1 MPFTERQAQIL
12 ELAARG
18 HSDKEIAREL
28 GLSVHT
34 IRTHLQR
41 LYTTEGFSNRAA
53 AVGAWVALQ
62 AGDAPPSKPLSG
74 LHRHVPIWRAG
85 IALGVVAALA
95 LSVPLARAVVEMAPS
110 SGHRLAASSSG
121 VASPP
126 PSPSSQVSGQ
136 AATPQASPQKTTPT
150 PGATMLPLR
159 TTVPIQVMSANGE
172 LSTIN
177 QDRAAAGLPPLV
189 WNQCLAT
196 VATTQVQ
203 RVAAQGFVSSADG
216 SARDAGCHL
225 GSLAS
230 PPPAEVLTYWSGVN
244 DAQVNSL
251 IMGDPV
257 QRTAVLGPYHYL
269 GGAWAVAPSGVAYL
283 ALELA

>member
-126 PSPSSQVSGQ
+126 PSPSSQVSLQ

-159 TTVPIQVMSANGE
+159 TTVPLQVMSATAE
-172 LSTIN
+172 LTTMRVTS
-177 QDRAAAGLPPLV
+177 RLV
-189 WNQCLAT
+189 
-196 VATTQVQ
+196 
-203 RVAAQGFVSSADG
+203 RDGAAQGFVSSADG